1 MGKKIKTF
9 APASKTFLKIDIH
22 KELVRV
28 ENMDL
33 TKVIDGTRN
42 WQFRNQK
49 FHIENMVLT
58 ENEILLEEFN
68 RVVKQ

>member
-1 MGKKIKTF
+1 
-9 APASKTFLKIDIH
+9 
-22 KELVRV
+22 
-28 ENMDL
+28 MDL
-33 TKVIDGTRN
+33 TKFIDGTRK

>member
-1 MGKKIKTF
+1 
-9 APASKTFLKIDIH
+9 
-22 KELVRV
+22 
-28 ENMDL
+28 MDL